1 MRKSR
6 EVIVPTP
13 LYKSIIIFS
22 TFFAIITIV
31 AGFIAL
37 DTATQKATQPLSSI
51 DPVLAL
57 MGIASIAIG
66 TFVYAFASRFKTKGM
81 LANNNK
87 ITNSKGAK

>member
-1 MRKSR
+1 MRKTR
-6 EVIVPTP
+6 EVIVPTS

-37 DTATQKATQPLSSI
+37 DTATQKATQPLSTI

-57 MGIASIAIG
+57 IGIASIGIG

-81 LANNNK
+81 LFDNNK
-87 ITNSKGAK
+87 ITNSEEVK